1 MSQAKKIGDVDSGY
15 PFLLALIEKAENWIF
30 VKAIMIILPNE
41 HTHNTYRDSLIHI
54 RNQDEVRL
62 WMDSLN
68 VSAALLSAPPLP
80 APVGSA

>member
-1 MSQAKKIGDVDSGY
+1 
-15 PFLLALIEKAENWIF
+15 
-30 VKAIMIILPNE
+30 MIILPNE
-41 HTHNTYRDSLIHI
+41 HTHNTYLDSLIHI